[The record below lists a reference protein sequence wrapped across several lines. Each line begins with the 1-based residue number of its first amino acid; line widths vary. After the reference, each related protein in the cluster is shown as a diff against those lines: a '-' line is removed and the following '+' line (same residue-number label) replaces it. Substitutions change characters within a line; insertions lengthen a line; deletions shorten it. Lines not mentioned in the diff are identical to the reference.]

1 MYKGKTMRD
10 YKSYFAGRKLSSSSQ
25 QPVKP
30 QKEKTPY
37 VFFSPV
43 FVFVGGAILI
53 GVVSTALAWYG
64 FRQLHQPEKTLS
76 YAGKIILEQQI
87 SDYTTP
93 RGIGGSEPIASNATK
108 DLHFYFYEI
117 KPGDSLASIA
127 KKLGTSMDSL
137 ISLNS
142 LENAHF
148 LAPGNKILVPNLDGV
163 LYMVKKDDTLD
174 KIASKYKISV
184 DDILDY
190 NDIDN
195 NHIEAGDVLFLPGA
209 SLTAEERAKALGYLF
224 AKPVRGRFT
233 SGFGIRIDPF
243 TGSRGYHAGID
254 IAAPY
259 NTPIRA
265 AKEGKVEFVGW
276 KGGYGLCVIIKHQMG
291 YETVYGHLA
300 STLVT
305 EGQYVKQGQII
316 AKMGNS
322 GRSTGTHL
330 HFEVRRY
337 GKPTN
342 PTRIQGLA
350 KSSRHW
356 Y

>member
-1 MYKGKTMRD
+1 MRD
-10 YKSYFAGRKLSSSSQ
+10 YKNYFSGKRL
-25 QPVKP
+25 
-30 QKEKTPY
+30 
-37 VFFSPV
+37 FSPQNHAHHPENNTQKAPKPPIKFPLS
-43 FVFVGGAILI
+43 FVTSLLI
-53 GVVSTALAWYG
+53 IGGVVGCLSLFFAFEGLQKKQTHKISSIGEL
-64 FRQLHQPEKTLS
+64 TLQ
-76 YAGKIILEQQI
+76 KQI
-87 SDYTTP
+87 SEYLTP
-93 RGIGGSEPIASNATK
+93 RGIGGSEPISSNATK

-117 KPGDSLASIA
+117 KPGESLASIA

-142 LENAHF
+142 IDNAHF
-148 LAPGNKILVPNLDGV
+148 LKPGNKILVPNLDGV
-163 LYMVKKDDTLD
+163 LYVVKKDDTLE
-174 KIASKYKISV
+174 KIAKKYKVQI

-190 NDIDN
+190 NEIEEDNAIMPGDI
-195 NHIEAGDVLFLPGA
+195 IFLPGA

-243 TGSRGYHAGID
+243 TRGRGYHAGID
-254 IAAPY
+254 IAARY

-265 AKEGKVEFVGW
+265 AKEGRVTFTGW

-300 STLVT
+300 SITVKK
-305 EGQYVKQGQII
+305 GQYVNQGQII
-316 AKMGNS
+316 GKMGNT

-337 GKPTN
+337 NKPIN
-342 PTRIQGLA
+342 PTRLQGLG
-350 KSSRHW
+350 KSSRRW